1 MRRSLLL
8 LLVLLFG
15 NTLHAA
21 NETERRPD
29 DLIRAATTKAYANLN
44 SQISSLP
51 LTNDLTVSKYLQ
63 IMEAQE
69 EFALEL
75 QRADQLGGPRWID
88 RNTCQIQIE
97 IPTAR
102 IAQSL
107 QRIAG
112 SRPGRSPLTPAQISR
127 ATERWPHRMVSAT
140 GTSAAAIA
148 LREFRPRPGSPWN
161 AVTDAAREQA
171 LRDANAA
178 AVRSAM
184 DSVAGIVLTNGQ
196 TIGAAFERPEIGR
209 PIQEWLAS
217 RPVTRVDFRDDL
229 QVELLLSVDEVEY
242 FDVIRNQIAAS
253 SRANLPD
260 NTEQWDRVRRDYAGK
275 LRPAIGRAAAQAAPL
290 PRAVTNGLPS
300 APPEWV
306 NEPITIQS
314 SADISGGKLK
324 SAMRAEADARA
335 KLRDRV
341 ASLQLEKDRTVAD
354 AARQDT
360 RVAEALS
367 RFVKSATIFKT
378 EYRSDNTVVIHL
390 GANPRDFWED
400 LRR

>member
-15 NTLHAA
+15 ASLHAA

-44 SQISSLP
+44 NQVSSLP
-51 LTNDLTVSKYLQ
+51 LANDLTVGKYLQ

-112 SRPGRSPLTPAQISR
+112 SRPGRSPLTAAQISR

-178 AVRSAM
+178 AVRNAM

-209 PIQEWLAS
+209 PVQEWLAS

-229 QVELLLSVDEVEY
+229 QVELLLSVDEIEY
-242 FDVIRNQIAAS
+242 FDVIRNQIAAA

-275 LRPAIGRAAAQAAPL
+275 LRPAIGRAAAQADHL
-290 PRAVTNGLPS
+290 PRAVTNRLPS
-300 APPEWV
+300 ATPEWV

-324 SAMRAEADARA
+324 SAMRAETDARA

-367 RFVKSATIFKT
+367 RFVKSARIFKT

-390 GANPRDFWED
+390 SANPRDFWED